1 MREIGRGVRAFEAPP
16 VQGALVRAAGAARGA
31 EGVVL
36 LVDDEATSALPDVG
50 PPVAAVVCT
59 AGGERTPLADVA
71 RQQRVPC
78 VLGVSFDGGEPEVG
92 SLLVVDCS
100 GEEGVVRAVDGGI
113 TEGDLEDVVATQD
126 PPG

>member
-1 MREIGRGVRAFEAPP
+1 M
-16 VQGALVRAAGAARGA
+16 QGPLVRAPGGQAPAST

-50 PPVAAVVCT
+50 ASVAAVVCT
-59 AGGERTPLADVA
+59 AGDERSPLAALA
-71 RQQRVPC
+71 RQQQVPC

-100 GEEGVVRAVDGGI
+100 GGEGVVLAVDGGI
-113 TEGDLEDVVATQD
+113 TEGDLEGVVATQD
-126 PPG
+126 PSS